1 MLPVVRKS
9 HSCAPTLTCG
19 CDQAALHVEIGKLSI
34 STWQLA
40 PPQKQINP
48 HNFVNALWYNF
59 FRIFPTADFPVDLHQ
74 ETTSPSQRIVSL
86 WLFIRWV
93 STNCSAQH
101 GLQHKNMNNAT
112 QSIPNILMEIT
123 RPATGFQ
130 LSAPAVLLCQIWHQA
145 QQHHR
150 YCAARYTA
158 TLLSLATWRQAS
170 ASQTDSFDTKSV
182 LPRKVC

>member
-1 MLPVVRKS
+1 MS
-9 HSCAPTLTCG
+9 
-19 CDQAALHVEIGKLSI
+19 KLSI

-40 PPQKQINP
+40 PPQKQLNP
-48 HNFVNALWYNF
+48 HNFVNALWYDF
-59 FRIFPTADFPVDLHQ
+59 FRIAISNYGFSSGSTSRNHIAEPTN
-74 ETTSPSQRIVSL
+74 SL
-86 WLFIRWV
+86 WLWIRWV